1 MKKDRET
8 LLGSYVNRRGFLGWC
23 ARGAAAVAALPL
35 FSAIPD
41 TARAA
46 GTITPSGSGPYTLL
60 KNGLIVDGTGA
71 PGFTG
76 HVLLA
81 GDRIEAVTTEEINV
95 TGDVVDCT
103 DRVIAPGFIDMHSHM
118 DWVLPVQGRPELK
131 APFINQGI
139 TSFVAGN
146 CGYGVAGFMKDSPHM
161 DLITDRTREL
171 YDLNWRTMDEYFDYI
186 KAVGM
191 SHNLANL
198 AGHGTTRASI
208 RGFDASP
215 LSTDEMDLMLGLL
228 GEAMDMGAYG
238 VSLGLQYEPG
248 IFATLD
254 ELKEVAK
261 LVKSK
266 DKVLTVHKKAYSTL
280 SGTYPL
286 KLFGTPHNLLAIED
300 ILQVARDTDVKLQI
314 SHLIFVGSL
323 TWKNCEEALA
333 MIDQA
338 VAEGLDVKFDT
349 YAYHC
354 GTSHINVFM
363 PEWFLANAP
372 EVYED
377 RKMLKKLKRQIG
389 LMESLLGFGYED
401 IQITY
406 AHHEELNQYNGM
418 FLAEIARKRGM
429 KDFENFIDIAEKS
442 NGLARVL
449 NHRYSNPEVVD
460 TLMAHP
466 ASLFMTDATTVTEGV
481 QNPGCFGCF
490 PKFLMDARERNII
503 SLEEAV
509 WKMTGGSADRFGID
523 RRGLIKEGMAADIV
537 VFDAENITDNNT
549 LTETD
554 RAPTGIDAVFINGVR
569 VGKDGVADGD
579 SGAGVVDRLA

>member
-1 MKKDRET
+1 M
-8 LLGSYVNRRGFLGWC
+8 
-23 ARGAAAVAALPL
+23 
-35 FSAIPD
+35 
-41 TARAA
+41 
-46 GTITPSGSGPYTLL
+46 
-60 KNGLIVDGTGA
+60 
-71 PGFTG
+71 
-76 HVLLA
+76 
-81 GDRIEAVTTEEINV
+81 
-95 TGDVVDCT
+95 
-103 DRVIAPGFIDMHSHM
+103 
-118 DWVLPVQGRPELK
+118 
-131 APFINQGI
+131 
-139 TSFVAGN
+139 
-146 CGYGVAGFMKDSPHM
+146 
-161 DLITDRTREL
+161 
-171 YDLNWRTMDEYFDYI
+171 
-186 KAVGM
+186 
-191 SHNLANL
+191 
-198 AGHGTTRASI
+198 
-208 RGFDASP
+208 
-215 LSTDEMDLMLGLL
+215 
-228 GEAMDMGAYG
+228 
-238 VSLGLQYEPG
+238 
-248 IFATLD
+248 
-254 ELKEVAK
+254 
-261 LVKSK
+261 
-266 DKVLTVHKKAYSTL
+266 
-280 SGTYPL
+280 
-286 KLFGTPHNLLAIED
+286 
-300 ILQVARDTDVKLQI
+300 KLQI

-323 TWKNCEEALA
+323 TWKNCEEALS
-333 MIDQA
+333 MIDRA
-338 VAEGLDVKFDT
+338 IAEGLDVKFDT
-349 YAYHC
+349 GAYHC
-354 GTSHINVFM
+354 YASPINVYL
-363 PEWFLANAP
+363 PRWFLENTP
-372 EVYED
+372 GVYED
-377 RKMLKKLKRQIG
+377 RKALKKLKRRIG

>member
-1 MKKDRET
+1 MKQDRDT
-8 LLGSYVNRRGFLGWC
+8 LFGKYVNRRGFLGWC
-23 ARGAAAVAALPL
+23 ARGLAALAAAPL
-35 FSAIPD
+35 FSAIPG

-46 GTITPSGSGPYTLL
+46 GTITPSGLGPYTLL

-71 PGFTG
+71 PGFPG
-76 HVLLA
+76 SVLLA
-81 GDRIEAVTTEEINV
+81 GDRIEAVTTEEV
-95 TGDVVDCT
+95 DATGEVIDCT

-118 DWVLPVQGRPELK
+118 DWLLPVSDRPELK

-139 TSFVAGN
+139 TTFIAGN
-146 CGYGVAGFMKDSPHM
+146 CGYGVAGFMEDSPHM
-161 DLITDRTREL
+161 DLITDRTRDL
-171 YDLNWRTMDEYFDYI
+171 YEMTWRTMDEYFEYI
-186 KAVGM
+186 KNVGL

-215 LSTDEMDLMLGLL
+215 LSSDEMDLMLGLL

-254 ELKEVAK
+254 ELREVAK
-261 LVKSK
+261 IIKSR
-266 DKVLTVHKKAYSTL
+266 DKVLTVHMKAYSSL

-286 KLFGTPHNLLAIED
+286 KLFGTPHNLLGIED
-300 ILQVARDTDVKLQI
+300 MIQVARDTGVKLQM
-314 SHLIFVGSL
+314 SHLIFVGSR
-323 TWKNCEEALA
+323 TWKNYEEALG
-333 MIDQA
+333 MIDGA
-338 VAEGLDVKFDT
+338 IAEGLDVKFDT

-363 PEWFLANAP
+363 PEWFLANVP
-372 EVYED
+372 EAYED
-377 RKMLKKLKRQIG
+377 KKILGKLKRQIS

-401 IQITY
+401 IQITN
-406 AHHEELNQYNGM
+406 ANCEELEQYNGM

-429 KDFENFIDIAEKS
+429 KDFENFIDVARKS

-449 NHRYSNPEVVD
+449 NHRYSNPEIVD
-460 TLMAHP
+460 ALMAHP

-490 PKFLMDARERNII
+490 PKFLMDARDRNII
-503 SLEEAV
+503 TLEETV
-509 WKMTGGSADRFGID
+509 YKMTGASVERFGLTT
-523 RRGLIKEGMAADIV
+523 RGLIKEGMAADIV
-537 VFDAENITDNNT
+537 VFDPENIADNNT

-554 RAPTGIDAVFINGVR
+554 RAPSGIDAVYLNGVR
-569 VGKDGVADGD
+569 VAAGGTADGG
-579 SGAGVVDRLA
+579 SGAGVVERS